1 MSSWLQMVIL
11 DSEVLASKVLVSKML
26 VSKVSQLKAIEI
38 LLNMVCPPAS
48 SINDPNLSN
57 LLHPVWQPRSVSHMP
72 SHLLGQQLHRLP
84 KLPDPNE

>member
-11 DSEVLASKVLVSKML
+11 DSEGLASKVLVIKM
-26 VSKVSQLKAIEI
+26 SQLKAIEL
-38 LLNMVCPPAS
+38 LLNMVCPQGS

-72 SHLLGQQLHRLP
+72 SP
-84 KLPDPNE
+84 S